1 VAETLLLYNSSHAD
15 SVSKDNSRCDVAFTS
30 LVSVSLLFLRGFV
43 LLFFRSLM
51 MHSHYLPSFFSN
63 KNKAKGSNIGDAIVE
78 LLLYGGM
85 PASVIEARLVD
96 GKKLELGAGGN
107 QNKCVT
113 YVISLN

>member
-1 VAETLLLYNSSHAD
+1 MQSSH
-15 SVSKDNSRCDVAFTS
+15 
-30 LVSVSLLFLRGFV
+30 
-43 LLFFRSLM
+43 
-51 MHSHYLPSFFSN
+51 LPSFSSS

-107 QNKCVT
+107 QNKCVR
-113 YVISLN
+113 